1 LPLFGILETPQCFE
15 GSVLMKTTFVDLKNP
30 DLYRHGI
37 PHEVFTRLRREAP
50 IAWNP
55 EDDGRGFWADL
66 LADDVRWIVIGST
79 SFGDLHQQPGFLAGT
94 AKRGVAR
101 LPLPGFADISAI
113 TKRSTTPTET
123 GASAPHEV

>member
-1 LPLFGILETPQCFE
+1 M
-15 GSVLMKTTFVDLKNP
+15 GSAEKK
-30 DLYRHGI
+30 
-37 PHEVFTRLRREAP
+37 RLLRDAVAAWTCGD
-50 IAWNP
+50 IATWLN
-55 EDDGRGFWADL
+55 L

-79 SFGDLHQQPGFLAGT
+79 SFGDLHQHPGFFAGT

-123 GASAPHEV
+123 GASAPYEV